1 MAGGT
6 NLKIS
11 GNAAFSPVEGNKKTG
26 VVFFSV
32 SAVIHGLLILGMF
45 FLPEYTPPK
54 PMLSVVQVDLVSFAP
69 EPVFEEPVKTPADS
83 GQQEIPLKKSKL
95 KKEPPPPQHIKP
107 DISLKK
113 KPKNLKELM
122 AEKEKKEEPKKE
134 PEPKP
139 EKSTPEPEKK
149 EAAPVEPEPE
159 NTPEDTEEK
168 LADELEQRDQEQI
181 AQALERLKENIKTRG
196 ESGAGGRQGG
206 SSGSGRPGYKPI
218 DLYHLVIGSAIE
230 QNWVFNEALAGRDK
244 NIEVRILIKILKSG
258 EIRDIIYET
267 RSGNRYLD
275 DSAKKAIRKS
285 NPLPPLPPGMYSYD
299 VVLGF
304 TPQGLK

>member
-1 MAGGT
+1 MAGGK

-45 FLPEYTPPK
+45 FLPDYTPPK

-69 EPVFEEPVKTPADS
+69 EPVFEEPAKKPADS
-83 GQQEIPLKKSKL
+83 GQQEIPLKKSNL

-107 DISLKK
+107 DISLKR

-134 PEPKP
+134 PEP

-149 EAAPVEPEPE
+149 EATPVEPEPE
-159 NTPEDTEEK
+159 NTPEDAEGK

-196 ESGAGGRQGG
+196 DSEAGGRQGG
-206 SSGSGRPGYKPI
+206 SSGGGRPGYKPI

-304 TPQGLK
+304 TPEGLK